1 MGYYLL
7 AGAIMTGV
15 GYLYVYKSE
24 QVMEVSANI
33 SWEVTKMITTVSE
46 YLGIDINEENYN
58 SIRDDEYL
66 EEECDTLLDKNRN
79 TFIKY
84 YNIEKN
90 TSYNM
95 GMDDIEGKEDMDVIF
110 LKTKIEDEVFYFR
123 LDKLENLEK
132 VQFNKVEKLFLQ
144 VELIDK
150 DNNNIIDIHHNLDKF
165 YIKDNKILDTDF
177 LKWYLTYFYKSKLP
191 ENYELRIFDKDIT
204 MFTLE
209 KNEYIEITDEG
220 YNKL

>member
-15 GYLYVYKSE
+15 GYLYIYKSE

-123 LDKLENLEK
+123 LDKLDNLEK

>member
-15 GYLYVYKSE
+15 GYLYIYKSE

>member
-15 GYLYVYKSE
+15 GYLYIYKSE

-191 ENYELRIFDKDIT
+191 ENYELRIFDKDIN